1 MESPSRLSYRGF
13 WGIARRGRSCSAKC
27 KWSGAGDH
35 GEWTYDDICRN
46 FIGYDGPSGCF
57 PVLCFYKWILDSLW
71 KLWALNYR
79 NDSQWRFQ
87 GFSCNSFLLKICC
100 LKNMYDSMTTCINN
114 HKKNF
119 MQDHVQSSIGFTSLA
134 FKAPRVAMV
143 HLLAALRWGRK
154 GFEAPEHF
162 VQIFYTFV
170 ILYITVPDFEELRA
184 PGCHYDNI
192 YGCIVT
198 ACYSCYHFRGGEA
211 LLSNPLNLLS
221 CLKTQPLH
229 SHAHLKETQATLF
242 SSASNGKDCNVLLRR

>member
-114 HKKNF
+114 HNKNF
-119 MQDHVQSSIGFTSLA
+119 MQDHVHPIFHRFHIIGIQGTKSCHGSSASSSSMRPKGLWSTWVWRSSG
-134 FKAPRVAMV
+134 
-143 HLLAALRWGRK
+143 LLD
-154 GFEAPEHF
+154 
-162 VQIFYTFV
+162 VIMTTFYRYT
-170 ILYITVPDFEELRA
+170 
-184 PGCHYDNI
+184 
-192 YGCIVT
+192 VT

-221 CLKTQPLH
+221 CLKTQPVH

>member
-27 KWSGAGDH
+27 KWSGAGYH

-57 PVLCFYKWILDSLW
+57 PVLCFYKWTLDSLW

-119 MQDHVQSSIGFTSLA
+119 MQDHVHPIFHRFHIIGIQGTKSCHGSSASSSSMRPKGLWSTW
-134 FKAPRVAMV
+134 
-143 HLLAALRWGRK
+143 ALCAD
-154 GFEAPEHF
+154 FLH
-162 VQIFYTFV
+162 ICH
-170 ILYITVPDFEELRA
+170 TVPDFEEFRA

-229 SHAHLKETQATLF
+229 SHAHLKETQAALF